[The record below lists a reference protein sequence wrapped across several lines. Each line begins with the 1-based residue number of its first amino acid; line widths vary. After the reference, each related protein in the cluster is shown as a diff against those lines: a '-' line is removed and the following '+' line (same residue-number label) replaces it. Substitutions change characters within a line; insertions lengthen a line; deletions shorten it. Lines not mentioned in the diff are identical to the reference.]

1 MGNVLERFKAFAN
14 RGDHSA
20 FISSDEILSLIRE
33 AGDSA
38 LAASA
43 KVAGEATLPEDVA
56 KALRAVDEAAIGW
69 PDDVLAEAYPVLEAL
84 ARRASEMEE
93 ERDRL
98 KALVNMPGT
107 DDFLESVRTEA
118 AHQIT
123 RWGAEHDAGKTH
135 ADWFWLI
142 GYLGGKALTSAIK
155 GNREKALH
163 HVITTAAACLNWHRA
178 ITGVSTAMRPGI
190 ADPETP

>member
-1 MGNVLERFKAFAN
+1 MVTET
-14 RGDHSA
+14 
-20 FISSDEILSLIRE
+20 EID
-33 AGDSA
+33 AA
-38 LAASA
+38 LAY
-43 KVAGEATLPEDVA
+43 AGCFDPGQELSRDDYI
-56 KALRAVDEAAIGW
+56 RAMHDEW
-69 PDDVLAEAYPVLEAL
+69 K
-84 ARRASEMEE
+84 RM
-93 ERDRL
+93 RL
-98 KALVNMPGT
+98 LINVPGT
-107 DDFLESVRTEA
+107 DEFLENVRTEA
-118 AHQIT
+118 AHQIA

-155 GNREKALH
+155 GDREKALH